1 MIGDADM
8 HAMLAA
14 AVSAE
19 PPQPEVR
26 VRRVKADTAQD
37 EARARWDMILQQ
49 PVTKQWLFDGP
60 AYGDRGYGS
69 EYTTWRNYDWTEFRF
84 GYRSGPPG
92 FPPPGSPAGKAAPK
106 VACQKLWGRML
117 PWEKGQSFKEAI
129 AAVADVNHLSFW
141 LDRLGGREKRP
152 AGLDTPSVWGRTGST
167 TTGYVLRRLSDLDP
181 DKYTGIYIKWLFAWL
196 KCNGPR
202 RWNWMAQG
210 ELEEA
215 LDNWKEVARIG
226 DTNYKGAHFVN
237 LMSMALTHIVR
248 ISKLLGQDCAE
259 YEERLNSE
267 FPPGEAATEPPA
279 GAETD
284 LPVV

>member
-1 MIGDADM
+1 M

-19 PPQPEVR
+19 PPQPELR
-26 VRRVKADTAQD
+26 VWRVKADTAQD
-37 EARARWDMILQQ
+37 EARARWDMIMQQ
-49 PVTKQWLFDGP
+49 PVTKRWLFDGP
-60 AYGDRGYGS
+60 GYGDRGYGTERS
-69 EYTTWRNYDWTEFRF
+69 TMRDYDWTEFRF

-106 VACQKLWGRML
+106 VACQKLWDRML

-141 LDRLGGREKRP
+141 LDRLGVKK
-152 AGLDTPSVWGRTGST
+152 GRTRT
-167 TTGYVLRRLSDLDP
+167 TSGYVLRRLYDLDP
-181 DKYTGIYIKWLFAWL
+181 EKYTGIYVKWLFAWL
-196 KCNGPR
+196 KRNGPR
-202 RWNWMAQG
+202 G

-226 DTNYKGAHFVN
+226 DKTYKGAYFVK
-237 LMSMALTHIVR
+237 LMSMALGHIVR

-279 GAETD
+279 GAETG
-284 LPVV
+284 LPVAPLSKSAGESAGASA